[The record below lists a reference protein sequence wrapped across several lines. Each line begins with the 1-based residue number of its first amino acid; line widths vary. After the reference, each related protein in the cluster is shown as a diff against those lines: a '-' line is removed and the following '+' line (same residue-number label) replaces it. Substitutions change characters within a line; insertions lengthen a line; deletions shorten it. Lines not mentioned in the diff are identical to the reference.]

1 MTQIWRL
8 NIKTDSEEGVDP
20 RKFCIS
26 NNILGI
32 GWAVK
37 DDVKNTDWDAY
48 YKLAEEAYCKKMN
61 DKGWRPAI
69 NAIKNRMQV
78 NDLCWTRDWDGV
90 YYLGRIKSDWRYE
103 GSHDNKAADV
113 VNIRDCDWKRIGT
126 VDTVPGKVVSSF
138 IPRRT
143 VQAVYDTSVEIYSK
157 FRYNS
162 FSDKFKYP
170 IHTSSLDLFSLI
182 SAEGCEDIV
191 GLYLQERGYRI
202 IPSSCKSD
210 TQKYEFVM
218 KHTHSKKSAVVQ
230 VKTGNEVLNIDE
242 FKDIGHEVYLFAT
255 SGKYVGNRIKNIH
268 CIEPKD
274 INSFIMKNINLL
286 PEKIQKWLDYYK
298 KMGENASLL

>member
-1 MTQIWRL
+1 
-8 NIKTDSEEGVDP
+8 
-20 RKFCIS
+20 
-26 NNILGI
+26 
-32 GWAVK
+32 
-37 DDVKNTDWDAY
+37 
-48 YKLAEEAYCKKMN
+48 
-61 DKGWRPAI
+61 
-69 NAIKNRMQV
+69 
-78 NDLCWTRDWDGV
+78 
-90 YYLGRIKSDWRYE
+90 
-103 GSHDNKAADV
+103 
-113 VNIRDCDWKRIGT
+113 
-126 VDTVPGKVVSSF
+126 
-138 IPRRT
+138 
-143 VQAVYDTSVEIYSK
+143 
-157 FRYNS
+157 
-162 FSDKFKYP
+162 
-170 IHTSSLDLFSLI
+170 LFSLI